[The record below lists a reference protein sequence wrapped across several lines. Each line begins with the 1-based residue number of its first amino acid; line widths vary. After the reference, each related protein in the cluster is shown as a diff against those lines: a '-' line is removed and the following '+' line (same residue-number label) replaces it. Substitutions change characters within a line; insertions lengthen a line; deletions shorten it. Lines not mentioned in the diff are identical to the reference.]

1 MVTFFKATKRRENSP
16 ALANFL
22 ELPGKATETSNMSN
36 NTKMRLERPWNELKA
51 LGACFRNTAVP
62 VWWPRVLYSAGV
74 IC

>member
-1 MVTFFKATKRRENSP
+1 
-16 ALANFL
+16 
-22 ELPGKATETSNMSN
+22 MSN

-74 IC
+74 VC